1 VASNAASSAAVPN
14 QQKADFKSTMRGLAY
29 SIIINGVLPYVIYQ
43 LLKSYTHTSD
53 FWALVASGV
62 PPLLDALVSVIR
74 KGHIDFLSGFVLL
87 TIVVSVIPVLF
98 GGSARLLLV
107 RESLVTGAFGV
118 AYLVSLLLPRP
129 MMFYFARYFA
139 TGNHPENMAWFNG
152 LWQIA
157 GFRHGMRLMTT
168 VWGAGLVVEAAIRI
182 PLAFTLPIAHFLII
196 SPFIGYGFYGGLM
209 VWTMIYSRAMRR
221 RGERL
226 QQEQE
231 VAQQEAARQETA

>member
-1 VASNAASSAAVPN
+1 MAANPASSAAVPN
-14 QQKADFKSTMRGLAY
+14 RQKADFKSTLRGLVY

-87 TIVVSVIPVLF
+87 TIVVSIVPVLF

-118 AYLVSLLLPRP
+118 AFLASLVLPRP
-129 MMFYFARYFA
+129 MMFYFSRYFA

-152 LWQIA
+152 LWQYA
-157 GFRHGMRLMTT
+157 SFRHSMRLMTL
-168 VWGAGLVVEAAIRI
+168 VWGVGFVVEAAIRI

-209 VWTMIYSRAMRR
+209 VWTIFYSRVMRK
-221 RGERL
+221 RGERR
-226 QQEQE
+226 QQEME
-231 VAQQEAARQETA
+231 AAQQEAARQETA